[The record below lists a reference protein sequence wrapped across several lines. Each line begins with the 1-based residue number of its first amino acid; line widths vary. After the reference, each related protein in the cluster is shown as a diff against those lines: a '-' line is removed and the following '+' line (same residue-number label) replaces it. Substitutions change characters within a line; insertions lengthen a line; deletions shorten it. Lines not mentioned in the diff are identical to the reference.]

1 VPRLRGACG
10 ADPVREGRGC
20 GLHLVRW
27 RARTRASVSE
37 ACHFNA
43 KCKLRHGAA
52 RQNQSFQQ
60 AQPEGPTWRLH
71 IRLLS
76 KMAMRVTSLFVYPIK
91 SCGAIAL
98 DEAAITPTGEA
109 IQHGADRVS

>member
-1 VPRLRGACG
+1 MGRTRCG
-10 ADPVREGRGC
+10 KGVGVGC
-20 GLHLVRW
+20 TSYGGG
-27 RARTRASVSE
+27 RARVR
-37 ACHFNA
+37 
-43 KCKLRHGAA
+43 LYQRHATSREVQQAA
-52 RQNQSFQQ
+52 ARPRQNQSFQQ
-60 AQPEGPTWRLH
+60 VQPEGPTWRLH

>member
-1 VPRLRGACG
+1 VGRTRCG
-10 ADPVREGRGC
+10 KGVGVGC
-20 GLHLVRW
+20 TSYGGG
-27 RARTRASVSE
+27 RARVRLYQRHATSTRSAS
-37 ACHFNA
+37 C
-43 KCKLRHGAA
+43 GTA

-60 AQPEGPTWRLH
+60 VQPEGPTWRLH

>member
-1 VPRLRGACG
+1 
-10 ADPVREGRGC
+10 
-20 GLHLVRW
+20 
-27 RARTRASVSE
+27 
-37 ACHFNA
+37 
-43 KCKLRHGAA
+43 
-52 RQNQSFQQ
+52 
-60 AQPEGPTWRLH
+60 
-71 IRLLS
+71 LLS